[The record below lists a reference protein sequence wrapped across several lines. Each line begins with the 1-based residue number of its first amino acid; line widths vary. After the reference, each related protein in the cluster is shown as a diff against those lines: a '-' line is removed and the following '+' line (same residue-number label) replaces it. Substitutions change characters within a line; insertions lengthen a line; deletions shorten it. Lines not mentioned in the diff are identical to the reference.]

1 MCVCTR
7 LCACERLGSLLT
19 WERGPTGDC
28 SVALWGGG
36 GGLCPRDWGGSR
48 ALQRGSSGS
57 RGRTRQDHS
66 GDRDLGVAQI
76 TFENGNFILQEEGL
90 GGSQC
95 GVEAAG
101 RRGGAPGQRM
111 SLRDR
116 LGMLTE
122 MAGPC
127 GKRGSGGPGLLPG
140 NWGLGALWGAWGQ
153 SRSRDAHL
161 VPLPL
166 LASQMESGTRT
177 LVGSCTEPAF
187 WCRGQTHCSTG
198 RGRGLPMDG
207 EVWMP
212 GVQGP

>member
-1 MCVCTR
+1 MCP
-7 LCACERLGSLLT
+7 
-19 WERGPTGDC
+19 WD
-28 SVALWGGG
+28 WGGG
-36 GGLCPRDWGGSR
+36 R

-57 RGRTRQDHS
+57 RGRTRQDH
-66 GDRDLGVAQI
+66 GGERDLGVAQI
-76 TFENGNFILQEEGL
+76 TFENGNFSLQEEGL
-90 GGSQC
+90 GGGSQC

-122 MAGPC
+122 MAGPR
-127 GKRGSGGPGLLPG
+127 GKRGSGGPGLPPG
-140 NWGLGALWGAWGQ
+140 NWGLGAPWGAWGQ
-153 SRSRDAHL
+153 GRSRDARL

-187 WCRGQTHCSTG
+187 CCRGQTHCSS
-198 RGRGLPMDG
+198 GRGLGLPTDG
-207 EVWMP
+207 EGVDAQCPGASVSSRMGRWWMP
-212 GVQGP
+212 GA